1 MIHYGASIKSVTD
14 NLHWT
19 LALHQSVV
27 ADENYCNIIVTGA
40 NNDFNHV
47 HRLKMFRQVYF
58 LSATCTETIAPLKNS
73 LFFRTFGTDNN
84 NMSVLQGIFLN

>member
-58 LSATCTETIAPLKNS
+58 LSATCTETIAPLKK
-73 LFFRTFGTDNN
+73 L
-84 NMSVLQGIFLN
+84 IFQNFWNGQ